1 MERPMDPILAEW
13 LSLAIRWV
21 HVMTGIMWIGTSFFF
36 IWLDA
41 SLRHYQAPKPGIAGE
56 SWLVHGGGFYA
67 VEKFLVA
74 PGTMPK
80 ELHWFKYEAYF
91 TWLSGFLLLALV
103 YYYGAEQNLIDPS
116 VSSLTAGKAILVSL
130 ALLAGGWIVYDVLC
144 RSPIGRSTVAL
155 ACGVFFLVALAA
167 YLATH
172 FFSGRA
178 AYLHVGAFIGTIMA
192 ANVFIIIIPNQKKVV
207 TALLS
212 GADPDPALGKQAKQ
226 RSLHNN
232 YLTLPVVLMMISNHY
247 PIMYESPYR
256 WVFVM
261 GAVIL
266 SGLLRAY
273 ANAKNAGTASRNV
286 DHLLVLAAGLGLCL
300 ALLPALRGGAG
311 MVAERQVDLTEAAA
325 IIQQRCLAC
334 HSATPTDAFFKAPP
348 KGIVFDSAADI
359 RRYAPMIERVAVATK
374 MMPLRNK
381 TGMTEEE
388 RAILGAW
395 IMGNADHDAG
405 QQ

>member
-1 MERPMDPILAEW
+1 MDPILAEW
-13 LSLAIRWV
+13 LSLGLRWV

-41 SLRHYQAPKPGIAGE
+41 SLRHYAAPKPGIAGE

-91 TWLSGFLLLALV
+91 TWFSGFFLLALV

-116 VSSLTAGKAILVSL
+116 VSDISSGYAILVSL
-130 ALLAGGWIVYDVLC
+130 GLLLGGWIAYDLLC
-144 RSPIGRSTVAL
+144 RSPIGRNTTLL
-155 ACGVFFLVALAA
+155 AIGVFLLVALAA
-167 YLATH
+167 YISTEL
-172 FFSGRA
+172 FSGRA

-192 ANVFIIIIPNQKKVV
+192 TNVFHIIIPNQKKVV
-207 TALLS
+207 KALLA
-212 GADPDPALGKQAKQ
+212 GEQPDPAHGKQAKQ

-232 YLTLPVVLMMISNHY
+232 YLTLPAVLMMISNHY

-261 GAVIL
+261 GAVVL

-273 ANAKNAGTASRNV
+273 ANAKNAGVPGDKVTY
-286 DHLLVLAAGLGLCL
+286 LLVLALGLGLSL
-300 ALLPALRGGAG
+300 AAIPGFKTNAIPIDRK
-311 MVAERQVDLTEAAA
+311 VDLVEAAA
-325 IIQQRCLAC
+325 IIQQRCVTC
-334 HSATPTDAFFKAPP
+334 HSSVPTDAFFKAPP
-348 KGIVFDSAADI
+348 KGIAFDSAAEI
-359 RRYAPMIERVAVATK
+359 RRYAPMIARVAVATK
-374 MMPLRNK
+374 MMPLRNQ
-381 TGMTEEE
+381 TGMTDEE
-388 RAILGAW
+388 RALLGAW
-395 IMGNADHDAG
+395 IAG
-405 QQ
+405 SATDGHGSAE

>member
-1 MERPMDPILAEW
+1 MDPILAEW

-41 SLRHYQAPKPGIAGE
+41 SLRHYAAPKPGIAGE

-74 PGTMPK
+74 PGSMPQ

-91 TWLSGFLLLALV
+91 TWVSGFLLLALI

-116 VSSLTAGKAILVSL
+116 VSDLGAGQAILVSL
-130 ALLAGGWIVYDVLC
+130 GLLAGGWVLYDVLC
-144 RSPIGRSTVAL
+144 RCPIGRSTGAL
-155 ACGVFFLVALAA
+155 AVGVFLLVALAA
-167 YLATH
+167 YVSTEL
-172 FFSGRA
+172 FSGRA
-178 AYLHVGAFIGTIMA
+178 AYLHVGAFIGTMMA
-192 ANVFIIIIPNQKKVV
+192 ANVFMIIIPNQKKVV
-207 TALLS
+207 KALLA
-212 GADPDPALGKQAKQ
+212 GEAPDPALGKQAKQ

-247 PIMYESPYR
+247 PIMYESAYR
-256 WVFVM
+256 WLFVM
-261 GAVIL
+261 GAVTL

-273 ANAKNAGTASRNV
+273 ANARHAGVKIAKV
-286 DHLLVLAAGLGLCL
+286 DYLLVIATGLGLVL
-300 ALLPALRGGAG
+300 SALPALKNGPEIAVGR
-311 MVAERQVDLTEAAA
+311 EVDLVEAAA

-348 KGIVFDSAADI
+348 KGIAFDSAADI
-359 RRYAPMIERVAVATK
+359 RRYAPMIARVAVETR
-374 MMPLRNK
+374 MMPLRNQ
-381 TGMTEEE
+381 TGMTDEE
-388 RAILGAW
+388 RALLGAW
-395 IMGNADHDAG
+395 IAG
-405 QQ
+405 AATHGAE

>member
-1 MERPMDPILAEW
+1 MDPILAEW
-13 LSLAIRWV
+13 LSLVLRWV

-41 SLRHYQAPKPGIAGE
+41 SLRHHGAPKPGIAGE

-91 TWLSGFLLLALV
+91 TWVSGFLLLALI

-116 VSSLTAGKAILVSL
+116 VSDISAYGAITVSL
-130 ALLAGGWIVYDVLC
+130 ALMIGGWIVYDLMC
-144 RSPIGRSTVAL
+144 RSPIGRNTTLL
-155 ACGVFFLVALAA
+155 AMGVFILVALAA
-167 YLATH
+167 YIATH
-172 FFSGRA
+172 LFSGRA

-192 ANVFIIIIPNQKKVV
+192 ANVFITIIPNQKKVV
-207 TALLS
+207 RVLLA
-212 GADPDPALGKQAKQ
+212 GHEPDPALGKQAKQ

-232 YLTLPVVLMMISNHY
+232 YLTLPAVLMMISNHY

-261 GAVIL
+261 GAVIV
-266 SGLLRAY
+266 SGLVRAY
-273 ANAKNAGTASRNV
+273 ANARNAGTPGNKV
-286 DHLLVLAAGLGLCL
+286 DYLLVLAIGLGMCL
-300 ALLPALRGGAG
+300 VTLSALKSGSTLVVGRK
-311 MVAERQVDLTEAAA
+311 VDLVEAAA
-325 IIQQRCLAC
+325 IIQQRCVAC
-334 HSATPTDAFFKAPP
+334 HSSVPTDEFFKAPP
-348 KGIVFDSAADI
+348 KGIAFDSAAEI
-359 RRYAPMIERVAVATK
+359 RRYAPMIARVAVATK

-381 TGMTEEE
+381 TGMTDEE
-388 RAILGAW
+388 RALLGAW
-395 IMGNADHDAG
+395 IAAG
-405 QQ
+405 AEDGHGAQD

>member
-1 MERPMDPILAEW
+1 MDPILVEW

-36 IWLDA
+36 IWLDS
-41 SLRHYQAPKPGIAGE
+41 SLRHHGAPKPGIAGE

-74 PGTMPK
+74 PGSMPK

-91 TWLSGFLLLALV
+91 TWVSGFLLLALI
-103 YYYGAEQNLIDPS
+103 YYYGAEQNLIDPA
-116 VSSLTAGKAILVSL
+116 VSGISANQAILVSL
-130 ALLAGGWIVYDVLC
+130 GLMVGGWIVYDLMC
-144 RSPIGRSTVAL
+144 RSPIGHNTGAL
-155 ACGVFFLVALAA
+155 ACGVFIMVALAA
-167 YLATH
+167 YITTEL
-172 FFSGRA
+172 FSGRA

-207 TALLS
+207 KALLA
-212 GADPDPALGKQAKQ
+212 GAEPDPALGKQAKQ

-273 ANAKNAGTASRNV
+273 ANAKNAGTPSHKI
-286 DHLLVLAAGLGLCL
+286 DHLLVLAVGLGLCL
-300 ALLPALRGGAG
+300 AAIPGLKTGATIAVG
-311 MVAERQVDLTEAAA
+311 RKVDLVEAAA
-325 IIQQRCLAC
+325 IIQERCVAC
-334 HSATPTDAFFKAPP
+334 HSAVPSDEFFKAPP
-348 KGIVFDSAADI
+348 KGITFDSAADI
-359 RRYAPMIERVAVATK
+359 RRYAPMIARVAVATK

-381 TGMTEEE
+381 TGMTDEE
-388 RAILGAW
+388 RALLGAW
-395 IMGNADHDAG
+395 IAAGVDDAHG
-405 QQ
+405 MQN

>member
-1 MERPMDPILAEW
+1 MDPILAEW
-13 LSLAIRWV
+13 LSLGIRWV

-36 IWLDA
+36 IWLDS
-41 SLRHYQAPKPGIAGE
+41 SLRHHGAPKPGIAGE

-91 TWLSGFLLLALV
+91 TWISGFLLLALI
-103 YYYGAEQNLIDPS
+103 YYYGAEQNLIDPA
-116 VSSLTAGKAILVSL
+116 VSGIRSSHAILVSL
-130 ALLAGGWIVYDVLC
+130 ALMIGGWAIYDLMC
-144 RSPIGRSTVAL
+144 RSPLGRNTTML
-155 ACGVFFLVALAA
+155 AIGVFVLVALAA
-167 YLATH
+167 YIATH

-192 ANVFIIIIPNQKKVV
+192 ANVFMIIIPNQKKVV
-207 TALLS
+207 AALLA
-212 GADPDPALGKQAKQ
+212 GQEPDPAFGMQAKQ

-256 WVFVM
+256 WAFVI
-261 GAVIL
+261 GAVVL
-266 SGLLRAY
+266 SGLVRAY
-273 ANAKNAGTASRNV
+273 ANAKNAGVSGDRV
-286 DHLLVLAAGLGLCL
+286 HYLLVLAAGLGLSL
-300 ALLPALRGGAG
+300 MGLS
-311 MVAERQVDLTEAAA
+311 VAKTTPVIAIDRKVDLVEAAS
-325 IIQQRCLAC
+325 IIGQRCVTC
-334 HSATPTDAFFKAPP
+334 HSAAPSDEFFRAPP
-348 KGIVFDSAADI
+348 KGIAFDSAAEI
-359 RRYAPMIERVAVATK
+359 RRYAPMIARVAVTSK

-388 RAILGAW
+388 RALLGAW
-395 IMGNADHDAG
+395 IAAG
-405 QQ
+405 AEDGHAEQD

>member
-1 MERPMDPILAEW
+1 MDPILAEW
-13 LSLAIRWV
+13 LSLGIRWV

-36 IWLDA
+36 IWLDS
-41 SLRHYQAPKPGIAGE
+41 SLRHHGAPKPGIAGE

-91 TWLSGFLLLALV
+91 TWISGFLLLALI
-103 YYYGAEQNLIDPS
+103 YYYGAEQNLIDPA
-116 VSSLTAGKAILVSL
+116 VSGISSSRAILVSL
-130 ALLAGGWIVYDVLC
+130 ALMIGGWAIYDLMC
-144 RSPIGRSTVAL
+144 RSPLGRNTTTL
-155 ACGVFFLVALAA
+155 AIGVFVLVALAA
-167 YLATH
+167 YIATH

-192 ANVFIIIIPNQKKVV
+192 ANVFMIIIPNQKKVV
-207 TALLS
+207 AALLA
-212 GADPDPALGKQAKQ
+212 GQEPDPAFGMQAKQ

-256 WVFVM
+256 WAFVI
-261 GAVIL
+261 GAVVL
-266 SGLLRAY
+266 SGLVRAY
-273 ANAKNAGTASRNV
+273 ANAKNAGVSGDRV
-286 DHLLVLAAGLGLCL
+286 HYLLVLAAGLGLSL
-300 ALLPALRGGAG
+300 MGLSMAKTAPVIAIDRK
-311 MVAERQVDLTEAAA
+311 VDLVEAAS
-325 IIQQRCLAC
+325 IIGQRCVTC
-334 HSATPTDAFFKAPP
+334 HSAAPSDEFFRAPP
-348 KGIVFDSAADI
+348 KGIAFDSAAEI
-359 RRYAPMIERVAVATK
+359 RRYAPMIARVAVTSK

-388 RAILGAW
+388 RALLGAW
-395 IMGNADHDAG
+395 IAAG
-405 QQ
+405 AEDGHAEQD

>member
-1 MERPMDPILAEW
+1 MDPILAEW

-41 SLRHYQAPKPGIAGE
+41 SLRHYQTPKPGIAGE

-74 PGTMPK
+74 PGTMPA

-91 TWLSGFLLLALV
+91 TWLSGFLLLALI

-116 VSSLTAGKAILVSL
+116 VSSLTGSQAILVSL
-130 ALLAGGWIVYDVLC
+130 ALLAGGWVIYDLLC
-144 RSPIGRSTVAL
+144 RSPIGRHTGAL
-155 ACGVFFLVALAA
+155 ACGVFLLVALAA
-167 YLATH
+167 YVATQA
-172 FFSGRA
+172 FSGRA

-192 ANVFIIIIPNQKKVV
+192 ANVFMIIIPNQRKVV
-207 TALLS
+207 KALLA
-212 GADPDPALGKQAKQ
+212 GEAPDPALGKQAKQ

-256 WVFVM
+256 WLFVM

-273 ANAKNAGTASRNV
+273 ANARNAGTPSRKV
-286 DHLLVLAAGLGLCL
+286 DHLLVVAAGLGLCL
-300 ALLPALRGGAG
+300 AVLPALQGQSG
-311 MVAERQVDLTEAAA
+311 VAVARRVDLTEAAA

-334 HSATPTDAFFKAPP
+334 HSTTPTDAFFKAPP
-348 KGIVFDSAADI
+348 KGIAFDSAAEI

-381 TGMTEEE
+381 TGMTDEE
-388 RAILGAW
+388 RALLGAW
-395 IMGNADHDAG
+395 ITGAADHGGG
-405 QQ
+405 Q

>member
-1 MERPMDPILAEW
+1 MERRMDPILAEW

-36 IWLDA
+36 IWLDS
-41 SLRHYQAPKPGIAGE
+41 SLRHYAEPKPGIAGE

-91 TWLSGFLLLALV
+91 TWVSGFLLLALI

-116 VSSLTAGKAILVSL
+116 VSGLSPGQAILVSL
-130 ALLAGGWIVYDVLC
+130 GLLAGGWIVYDLLC
-144 RSPIGRSTVAL
+144 RSPIGRSTGAL
-155 ACGVFFLVALAA
+155 AVGVFLLVALAA
-167 YLATH
+167 YLSTAL
-172 FFSGRA
+172 FSGRA

-192 ANVFIIIIPNQKKVV
+192 ANVFMIIIPNQKKVV
-207 TALLS
+207 KALLA
-212 GADPDPALGKQAKQ
+212 GDAPDPALGKQAKQ

-261 GAVIL
+261 GAVTL

-273 ANAKNAGTASRNV
+273 ANAKNAGVPGDKVSY
-286 DHLLVLAAGLGLCL
+286 LLVLALGLGMSL
-300 ALLPALRGGAG
+300 AALPAIKGGPG
-311 MVAERQVDLTEAAA
+311 IEIGRKVDLVEAAA
-325 IIQQRCLAC
+325 IIQQRCVAC
-334 HSATPTDAFFKAPP
+334 HSASPTDAFFKAPP
-348 KGIVFDSAADI
+348 KGIAFDSAADI
-359 RRYAPMIERVAVATK
+359 RRYAPMIARVAVATK

-381 TGMTEEE
+381 TKMTDEE
-388 RAILGAW
+388 RALLGAW
-395 IMGNADHDAG
+395 IAG
-405 QQ
+405 AAEHGEGE